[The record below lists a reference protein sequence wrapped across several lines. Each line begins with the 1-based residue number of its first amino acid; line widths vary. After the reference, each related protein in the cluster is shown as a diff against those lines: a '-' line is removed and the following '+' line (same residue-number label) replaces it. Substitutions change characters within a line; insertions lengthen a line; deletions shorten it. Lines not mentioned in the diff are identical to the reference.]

1 MEHSPPD
8 HNVLAQ
14 AFPRHDRIA
23 LPVLLLSLLE
33 VRFILARVVGTSEV
47 YHFEAGAFNA
57 KTTYKSWSMAM
68 FYTEARFL

>member
-1 MEHSPPD
+1 MKYSPPD

-14 AFPRHDRIA
+14 AFPRQNRIA
-23 LPVLLLSLLE
+23 LPALLLSLFE
-33 VRFILARVVGTSEV
+33 GRFILARVVGASEL

-68 FYTEARFL
+68 FYKEASFL